1 MLQILGYPAS
11 INVRKVLW
19 TCDEIGMP
27 YAYEQWG
34 GGARPL
40 RGPEFLAL
48 NPNAQVPVIRD
59 GDFVLWESNTI
70 CRYLA
75 GKHDRADLLPP
86 EPADRARVEQW
97 MDWQATEL
105 NPPWRYAFYALVRKN
120 PAYTDPDKIKASAE
134 EWNRKMAI
142 LERQLELTGAYVAG
156 PAFTLADVLLGLS
169 VHRWLVTPISRPDL
183 PAVARYYEWLGR
195 RPPFGKHASDVFP

>member
-1 MLQILGYPAS
+1 MLKVLGYSAS

-19 TCDEIGMP
+19 TCDEIGVA
-27 YAYEQWG
+27 YAREEWG
-34 GGARPL
+34 GSRSMRAA
-40 RGPEFLAL
+40 EFLAL
-48 NPNAQVPVIRD
+48 NPNAQVPVIQD

-75 GKHDRADLLPP
+75 AKHDRSDLLPS
-86 EPADRARVEQW
+86 EPARRARVEQW

-120 PAYTDPDKIKASAE
+120 PAYADPEKIKASVE

-142 LERQLELTGAYVAG
+142 LERQLETTGAYVAG
-156 PAFTLADVLLGLS
+156 PAFSLADILLGLS
-169 VHRWLVTPISRPDL
+169 VHRWLMTPMSRPDL
-183 PAVARYYEWLGR
+183 PAIASYYQRLRERPLFGRY
-195 RPPFGKHASDVFP
+195 ATDVFP

>member
-19 TCDEIGMP
+19 TCDEIGLP
-27 YAYEQWG
+27 YAREDWG

-40 RGPEFLAL
+40 RTPEFLAL
-48 NPNAQVPVIRD
+48 NPNAQVPVIKD

-75 GKHDRADLLPP
+75 GKHRRDDLLPQDP
-86 EPADRARVEQW
+86 VARARVEQW

-120 PAYTDPDKIKASAE
+120 PAYSDPDQIRASAE

-142 LERQLELTGAYVAG
+142 LERQIDATGAYAAG
-156 PAFTLADVLLGLS
+156 PVFTVADIPLGLS
-169 VHRWLVTPISRPDL
+169 VHRWRATPIDRPDL
-183 PAVARYYEWLGR
+183 PAIKSYRERLSAR
-195 RPPFGKHASDVFP
+195 PAFGKYASDVFP